1 MMREYENY
9 EETAYRPE
17 YWEDEEDTPKTEQK
31 KPKQNRKNRY
41 LEEEVYKQIPDPI
54 VKNKKE
60 RP

>member
-1 MMREYENY
+1 MKRDREK
-9 EETAYRPE
+9 
-17 YWEDEEDTPKTEQK
+17 KT
-31 KPKQNRKNRY
+31 KQNRKTRY